1 MLITFVPTDSEGHS
15 HPALEVVRH
24 VLSDPSSSTSS
35 IFLATASPPDYGFTP
50 LPPRLSRL
58 FSVLVLAPFGPE
70 ILLTLFTTRFTT
82 WLKKSAPVQLPK
94 EFGEA
99 LALASIHLYQKVIEA
114 LRPKYCFSLHH
125 LHRVLRSM
133 TFLCPSPGTHLS
145 VPPAAGAPSPLLI
158 RYGVVQLWMHEVL
171 RTFRDGLDTQ
181 MDKEKFTL
189 LLQDCT
195 VVAFCTREPPEN
207 ISDEDSLPLALSSDI
222 ITETCPSSA
231 ETKETR
237 GVEEMTCED
246 QGVEKTEEA
255 KLFTNTDVSTITSR
269 VSSPLTQDTESLLPI
284 ELVLN
289 DQPIEDLN
297 FCHESPL
304 GTIEKV
310 DSLTYKERPLNT
322 ITTVQTK
329 DLTLSPADQ
338 LHLSRLKRALLLP
351 RGHLVLLS
359 QHPSTGRKS
368 LARLAAQITR
378 CTLLEISGKEK
389 AEEIHAV
396 IREACWKAGVLGTA
410 TVLLVDEG
418 TTQTSLRELEVLI
431 REGTFPG
438 LYSKDE
444 EEKLMQAVLQVEKN
458 RNRPTGDR
466 ALRER

>member
-1 MLITFVPTDSEGHS
+1 MLITFVPTDSEGHT

-24 VLSDPSSSTSS
+24 VLSDPSSSPSC
-35 IFLATASPPDYGFTP
+35 ILLATASPPDYGFTP

-70 ILLTLFTTRFTT
+70 ILLTLFTTRFTA

-94 EFGEA
+94 GFGEA
-99 LALASIHLYQKVIEA
+99 LALASIHLYQEVIQA
-114 LRPKYCFSLHH
+114 LPPKYCFSLHH
-125 LHRVLRSM
+125 LHKVFQSM

-145 VPPAAGAPSPLLI
+145 VQPAAGAPSPLQI
-158 RYGVVQLWMHEVL
+158 RYGVVRLWMHEAL
-171 RTFRDGLDTQ
+171 RTFSDGLDTQ
-181 MDKEKFTL
+181 MDKEKFKV

-195 VVAFCTREPPEN
+195 VVAFCTQEPPEN
-207 ISDEDSLPLALSSDI
+207 TADEGLALSSDI
-222 ITETCPSSA
+222 ITETCPSV

-237 GVEEMTCED
+237 GVEVLMCED
-246 QGVEKTEEA
+246 QALEKTEDT
-255 KLFTNTDVSTITSR
+255 KLFTITDVCTITSR
-269 VSSPLTQDTESLLPI
+269 VSSPLTQDKESLLPI
-284 ELVLN
+284 ELVLD
-289 DQPIEDLN
+289 DQHIEDLN

-338 LHLSRLKRALLLP
+338 LHLSHLKRALLLP

-368 LARLAAQITR
+368 LARLAAQNTR
-378 CTLLEISGKEK
+378 CTLLEISGKET

-410 TVLLVDEG
+410 TALLVDEG
-418 TTQTSLRELEVLI
+418 TPQTSLRELEVLI

-438 LYSKDE
+438 LYNKDE

-458 RNRPTGDR
+458 RNRPTGDK
-466 ALRER
+466 ALQER